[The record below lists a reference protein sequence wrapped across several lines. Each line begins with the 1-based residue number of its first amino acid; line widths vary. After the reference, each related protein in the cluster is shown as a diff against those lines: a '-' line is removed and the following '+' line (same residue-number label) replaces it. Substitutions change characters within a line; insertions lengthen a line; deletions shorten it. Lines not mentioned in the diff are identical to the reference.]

1 MDEDELRGQGRQ
13 LRQSTLGHQPGQY
26 TELPAHGVE
35 RPALTIPDPVYDPE
49 LARHCAFPS
58 IPLGQHPGPC
68 EVFEAERARRQ
79 SAPEHS
85 EDEHITSSANYSDQ
99 SDQDDNTQLV
109 PISAETQE
117 GEENKSSP
125 GPGAPGNEFISR
137 GLNRGESFKEF
148 SLAVTNDLDW
158 ASPEPEEQPK
168 PQEKILGMS
177 MFAVSQ
183 DISWSELS
191 EGVQWVLIATACQS
205 RPFSLVTQ
213 LLRLTSDQ
221 CNSFVQNYIRYSDA
235 DALWSKKVEQMPV
248 SDLLQYSRGDHLSTD
263 QSGNLNRPA
272 LPTDLVTEHD
282 LDRARAYLIKI
293 RREDLC
299 LPLRDWRGTS
309 RAFVVLPIN
318 AEIIIKCRSAMTT
331 ATAHHPPSDFHCTQ
345 VQKPSPKRGFS
356 LGIHSLPE
364 LPGLGD
370 CSDFQVLEPS
380 PTRASSPGLHSLPEH
395 SDSVQGIDCL
405 EHPDYFLECPGIN
418 CGVGEHSIDCP
429 LPTWTS
435 TSNPVSPESQHEN
448 RQTQANTGLPSTLV
462 AASKLSAILE
472 LEKIPKLPDL
482 HPAGASDKQRKWKL
496 ENNPEEKMEYD
507 KYARMSIGGNKRLEY
522 NQSSLEHPARLN
534 HFGSQGGTSEVDT
547 RSSTWDEVSTP
558 NRWHTQVAQKA
569 VEERQTVSRGLHSF
583 ADSRA
588 ARDDGASHSHR
599 PASSHQPSFILPPPR
614 ASLNTFTNNDAM
626 RNGNQQSMPIGFQH
640 HGRFAGVPAHPQHYG
655 PYTAHT
661 QHRQCVP
668 TNGQHTGNFMMPP
681 PQNVPM
687 GLQYPAHTHHYGP
700 HTEPTRQYQPT
711 DRQYPGNFMMPAQQ
725 QVPIGLQHPV
735 HSQHYRPHTGPPQQ
749 HVSTDRR
756 YFGHCM
762 GPVPQ
767 NVPTGFQHRGSPV
780 NPAQHNIPTG
790 LQHHGN
796 LAKPAQQNMPTDL
809 QKRVTFDKPLRQSMP
824 NTFQH
829 RGNPAEPTH
838 NIPMD
843 VQHRDDLA
851 KPAQQNMP
859 TDLRQ
864 RSTLAETSQQSMSTE
879 LHQSGSPVALEPASQ
894 LATSPEKRRSNPKP
908 PYVSMADDLEDD
920 GPGIFISVAARH
932 AHNVLAINSGDN
944 RSAKPNRKRPAEESD
959 EDYQPRA
966 KKPRKSNPQ
975 KPIVK
980 KKAAEAQGDQAQIQ
994 TTGGAAEQQPS
1005 ASGLLTQPVKRGR
1018 GRPRKYPRDEELAA
1032 QAHVSQQGGNPA
1044 PVGPKAAPKRRTAKG
1059 QKNASSHAKADLE
1072 SSATESS
1079 GAFGDMAGSIQPT
1092 APKPVK
1098 LASEYDIET
1107 STTAAKISSL
1117 KVAPTNDGAAS
1128 ADAPSSLSATQE
1140 PDYHSPVASQS
1151 MQTHATLA
1159 FDDSLA
1165 TISDPIAASVSG
1177 QYAKQI
1183 AGQNDINGHVRS
1195 PQCETYDE
1203 FWKKHENGKKLMD
1216 EATARGA
1223 EARKTMQGPQEF
1235 RSESNTSRQVSGD
1248 SPQAP
1253 PATAPNWPTHDSLIR
1268 QTATAAATQR
1278 VPGPHSGQPPMQEG
1292 IGAHN
1297 SVGSVSNASASE
1309 KPSLPGFNRL
1319 APIRCPSYME
1329 TIEKQIEAEKRAA
1342 AEAEKNLK
1350 TSSN

>member
-1 MDEDELRGQGRQ
+1 MDEDEPRGQGRQ

-35 RPALTIPDPVYDPE
+35 RPAFTIPDPIYDPE
-49 LARHCAFPS
+49 LARHCTFPS
-58 IPLGQHPGPC
+58 IPLDQHPGPC

-79 SAPEHS
+79 SAPDHS
-85 EDEHITSSANYSDQ
+85 EDEHITSIANHSDQ
-99 SDQDDNTQLV
+99 SENKDQDGNTQLV
-109 PISAETQE
+109 HISAETQE
-117 GEENKSSP
+117 GEENESSP
-125 GPGAPGNEFISR
+125 GPGAPDNEFISR
-137 GLNRGESFKEF
+137 GPKRGESFKEF

-158 ASPEPEEQPK
+158 ASPEPEEQLK
-168 PQEKILGMS
+168 PQKKLLGTS

-183 DISWSELS
+183 EISWSELS

-205 RPFSLVTQ
+205 HPFSLATQ
-213 LLRLTSDQ
+213 LLQLTSDQ
-221 CNSFVQNYIRYSDA
+221 CNSFVQKYIRYSDA
-235 DALWSKKVEQMPV
+235 DALWSKKLEQMPV
-248 SDLLQYSRGDHLSTD
+248 SDLLQYSRGDHLSVD
-263 QSGNLNRPA
+263 QSGDLSRPA
-272 LPTDLVTEHD
+272 LPTDLITEHD
-282 LDRARAYLIKI
+282 LHRARAYLINI

-299 LPLRDWRGTS
+299 QALRDWRGTS

-318 AEIIIKCRSAMTT
+318 ANIITKCRSAMTT
-331 ATAHHPPSDFHCTQ
+331 ATAHHPPSDFHYTQ
-345 VQKPSPKRGFS
+345 VQEPSPKRACS

-370 CSDFQVLEPS
+370 CSDFQVQEPS

-395 SDSVQGIDCL
+395 
-405 EHPDYFLECPGIN
+405 PDYFLECPGIN
-418 CGVGEHSIDCP
+418 CGVGA
-429 LPTWTS
+429 L
-435 TSNPVSPESQHEN
+435 
-448 RQTQANTGLPSTLV
+448 
-462 AASKLSAILE
+462 
-472 LEKIPKLPDL
+472 
-482 HPAGASDKQRKWKL
+482 DKQRKWKVGLILLKWLL

-507 KYARMSIGGNKRLEY
+507 RYARMSMGGNKRLGY
-522 NQSSLEHPARLN
+522 NQSFPEYPARLD
-534 HFGSQGGTSEVDT
+534 HFGSQRGTSEVDT

-558 NRWHTQVAQKA
+558 NRWHTQAAQKA
-569 VEERQTVSRGLHSF
+569 VEERQTGSHGLHSF

-599 PASSHQPSFILPPPR
+599 PASSHQPSFLLPPPQP
-614 ASLNTFTNNDAM
+614 SSNTFTSNEAM
-626 RNGNQQSMPIGFQH
+626 RNGNQQNMPIGFQH

-661 QHRQCVP
+661 QRQQCVP
-668 TNGQHTGNFMMPP
+668 TNGQHTRNFMMPP

-687 GLQYPAHTHHYGP
+687 SLQYPAHTQRYGP
-700 HTEPTRQYQPT
+700 HTELSRQYPPT
-711 DRQYPGNFMMPAQQ
+711 DRQHAGNFMMPAQQ
-725 QVPIGLQHPV
+725 QVPMGLQHPV
-735 HSQHYRPHTGPPQQ
+735 RSQHYRHYTGPTQQ
-749 HVSTDRR
+749 YVSTDRR

-767 NVPTGFQHRGSPV
+767 NVPTGFQHRDSPV
-780 NPAQHNIPTG
+780 NPAQQNIPTG

-796 LAKPAQQNMPTDL
+796 LAKPAQQNLPTDL
-809 QKRVTFDKPLRQSMP
+809 QKRGTFDKPLHQSMP
-824 NTFQH
+824 TTFQH
-829 RGNPAEPTH
+829 RGNTAEPAQ

-843 VQHRDDLA
+843 VQPHDDLA

-859 TDLRQ
+859 TDLQQ
-864 RSTLAETSQQSMSTE
+864 RSTLAETSQQSVSTE
-879 LHQSGSPVALEPASQ
+879 LHQSGSPIDLEPASQ
-894 LATSPEKRRSNPKP
+894 LATSPEKRRCSPKP

-980 KKAAEAQGDQAQIQ
+980 KKAAQAQGDQAQTQ

-1005 ASGLLTQPVKRGR
+1005 ASGLLPQPVKRGR
-1018 GRPRKYPRDEELAA
+1018 GRPRKYPRDEGLAA

-1044 PVGPKAAPKRRTAKG
+1044 PVGLKAAPKHTSAKG
-1059 QKNASSHAKADLE
+1059 QKNASSHTEANLE
-1072 SSATESS
+1072 SSATASS
-1079 GAFGDMAGSIQPT
+1079 GAFGDVAGSIHLT

-1098 LASEYDIET
+1098 LASGFDVET
-1107 STTAAKISSL
+1107 PTTAAKIGL

-1128 ADAPSSLSATQE
+1128 VDAPSSLSDTQE
-1140 PDYHSPVASQS
+1140 PDCLSPVASQS
-1151 MQTHATLA
+1151 MQRHATQA
-1159 FDDSLA
+1159 FNDSLA
-1165 TISDPIAASVSG
+1165 TISDPISASVSG
-1177 QYAKQI
+1177 QGAKQI
-1183 AGQNDINGHVRS
+1183 AGQNAINGHVRS
-1195 PQCETYDE
+1195 PRCETYDE

-1216 EATARGA
+1216 EATTRGA
-1223 EARKTMQGPQEF
+1223 EARKTMQGPKEI
-1235 RSESNTSRQVSGD
+1235 RSESNTSRQASGD
-1248 SPQAP
+1248 SPEAP

-1278 VPGPHSGQPPMQEG
+1278 ISGPHSGQPPMQEG
-1292 IGAHN
+1292 VGARN
-1297 SVGSVSNASASE
+1297 FVGSVSNASASE
-1309 KPSLPGFNRL
+1309 KPSLPGLNRL
-1319 APIRCPSYME
+1319 VPIRCPSYME

-1350 TSSN
+1350 TPSN